1 MSATSVSADVT
12 TVGSAISSLRAGISL
27 GSSVVFVI
35 HFLWLRFR
43 RSAISAANASTVTAA
58 IFQIAPDELI
68 FILPRKRY
76 DTGTDLTAPLL
87 HRGFS
92 SWRNCERNPL
102 CIGRVV
108 DQDIPN
114 IGN

>member
-76 DTGTDLTAPLL
+76 ETGTESTAPLS
-87 HRGFS
+87 HRGIS
-92 SWRNCERNPL
+92 SGRNCARNPL
-102 CIGRVV
+102 GRGRVV
-108 DQDIPN
+108 DQEMPKIAN
-114 IGN
+114 